1 MNTIVKHTVG
11 FIASIVLTLL
21 AVFVT
26 LYTNMTFHAKT
37 TIIFGFAFIQ
47 AAVQLLMFMHLTE
60 GKDGQVQSFKVIFAI
75 IITLVTVIGT
85 YWVMQVDILT
95 TYNFNIYLTQE
106 PVMKLVRVSNGILF
120 FIFHII
126 PDLRL
131 SLI

>member
-85 YWVMQVDILT
+85 YGLCKVDILT
-95 TYNFNIYLTQE
+95 TYNLIFISHKE
-106 PVMKLVRVSNGILF
+106 PVMKLVRVSNRF
-120 FIFHII
+120 F
-126 PDLRL
+126 LYL
-131 SLI
+131 SYHT

>member
-11 FIASIVLTLL
+11 FIASIVLTL

-85 YWVMQVDILT
+85 YWVMQGGHSHHL
-95 TYNFNIYLTQE
+95 
-106 PVMKLVRVSNGILF
+106 
-120 FIFHII
+120 
-126 PDLRL
+126 
-131 SLI
+131 

>member
-47 AAVQLLMFMHLTE
+47 AAVQLLMFMH
-60 GKDGQVQSFKVIFAI
+60 
-75 IITLVTVIGT
+75 
-85 YWVMQVDILT
+85 
-95 TYNFNIYLTQE
+95 
-106 PVMKLVRVSNGILF
+106 
-120 FIFHII
+120 
-126 PDLRL
+126 
-131 SLI
+131 

>member
-26 LYTNMTFHAKT
+26 LYTNMTFHAKL

-60 GKDGQVQSFKVIFAI
+60 GKDGRLQSAKVIFAI
-75 IITLVTVIGT
+75 IITLITVIGT
-85 YWVMQVDILT
+85 YWVMQGGHSSHL
-95 TYNFNIYLTQE
+95 
-106 PVMKLVRVSNGILF
+106 
-120 FIFHII
+120 
-126 PDLRL
+126 
-131 SLI
+131 

>member
-26 LYTNMTFHAKT
+26 LYTNMTFLAKT

-75 IITLVTVIGT
+75 IITLVTVVGT
-85 YWVMQVDILT
+85 YWVMQGGHSHHL
-95 TYNFNIYLTQE
+95 
-106 PVMKLVRVSNGILF
+106 
-120 FIFHII
+120 
-126 PDLRL
+126 
-131 SLI
+131 

>member
-26 LYTNMTFHAKT
+26 LYTNMTFHAKV

-47 AAVQLLMFMHLTE
+47 AALQLLMFMHLTE
-60 GKDGQVQSFKVIFAI
+60 GKDGRLQSFKVIFAI

-85 YWVMQVDILT
+85 YCNARWT
-95 TYNFNIYLTQE
+95 
-106 PVMKLVRVSNGILF
+106 LF
-120 FIFHII
+120 
-126 PDLRL
+126 
-131 SLI
+131 SLIKTSFRVDFNKE